1 MEGNKAKEMIEKIRN
16 NLSQQVEKLEGV
28 KKELEEDLRL
38 SIGPERE
45 KNQKLLDAAVTLLND
60 MKKAHANIVEKN
72 RKPDR

>member
-1 MEGNKAKEMIEKIRN
+1 MEDNKAKEMIEKIRN

-60 MKKAHANIVEKN
+60 IRKAHANIIEK
-72 RKPDR
+72 KT